1 MGVDTLERY
10 SSYPCVFNTLA
21 ITDAIDTD
29 LQFGTNVIDEI
40 AGGSLD
46 VLKSAVANAE
56 PSVSINCLNLAHLA
70 TISPTLGLHISAAAC
85 YIQYQRRTNG
95 GAFAGTG
102 DLLLKSMQGF
112 LNPISIQASQDSNQA
127 ARLALQFIPEYDGTN
142 PTIDI
147 VSDTLESAPAIGAMF
162 RLAKVVVAGTTVRG
176 NQSTRVDFGIDYR
189 VTRADGD
196 IFARVGGIYGRRP
209 RITIES
215 KNLQGFLALTGTTRT
230 QLGGNVV
237 AYFKKEGV
245 ANGTGEHVS
254 VTLTTPNAMLTNI
267 AASPSDDPRP
277 AVMFT
282 PTAGSTIAVATNAT
296 IS

>member
-10 SSYPCVFNTLA
+10 SSYPCQFDTLE
-21 ITDAIDTD
+21 ITDTIDTD
-29 LQFGTNVIDEI
+29 LQFGTNVIDEM

-46 VLKSAVANAE
+46 VLKSAVANAA
-56 PSVSINCLNLAHLA
+56 PTVSINCLNLAHLA

-85 YIQYQRRTNG
+85 YIQYQRRANG
-95 GAFAGTG
+95 GAFAGSG
-102 DLLLKSMQGF
+102 DLLLKAMQGF
-112 LNPISIQASQDSNQA
+112 LHPVSIQASQNSNQA

-142 PTIDI
+142 PCIDI
-147 VSDTLESAPAIGAMF
+147 VSDTLESSPAIAAMF
-162 RLAKVVVAGTTVRG
+162 RLAKVTVAGTVVRG
-176 NQSTRVDFGIDYR
+176 NQSTKIDFGIDYQ
-189 VTRADGD
+189 TTHGDGD
-196 IFARVGGIYGRRP
+196 IFPRVGGIYSRKP
-209 RITIES
+209 KITIES

-254 VTLTTPNAMLTNI
+254 VTLTTPLAMLTNI
-267 AASPSDDPRP
+267 AASPTDDPRP